1 MNFITAFLDSLVAFV
16 RRNPLTVLLIILLA
30 FTAPA
35 LLRGLATLILY
46 LILGFVLLIAVI
58 AFSLHWR
65 IRKAQRQ
72 MEEQFGPGYRETT
85 GSSYRWTNRT
95 RRDREESEE
104 GEVRLHKTSA
114 APEKRISTEVG
125 DYVDFEET
133 KE

>member
-1 MNFITAFLDSLVAFV
+1 MNFITAFFDSLVAFV
-16 RRNPLTVLLIILLA
+16 RRNPLTVLLIILLGLA
-30 FTAPA
+30 APA

-46 LILGFVLLIAVI
+46 LILGFVLLIVVI
-58 AFSLHWR
+58 ALSLHWR
-65 IRKAQRQ
+65 LRKAQRQ
-72 MEEQFGPGYRETT
+72 MEEQFGPGYREASGTA
-85 GSSYRWTNRT
+85 YRWTNRT
-95 RRDREESEE
+95 RRDREE

>member
-16 RRNPLTVLLIILLA
+16 RRNPLTVRLIILLGL
-30 FTAPA
+30 TAPA

-46 LILGFVLLIAVI
+46 LILGFVLLIVVI
-58 AFSLHWR
+58 ALSLHWR
-65 IRKAQRQ
+65 LRKAQRQ
-72 MEEQFGPGYRETT
+72 MEEQFGPGYHEASDTA
-85 GSSYRWTNRT
+85 YRWTNRT
-95 RRDREESEE
+95 RHDREE
-104 GEVRLHKTSA
+104 GEVRLHKTPA